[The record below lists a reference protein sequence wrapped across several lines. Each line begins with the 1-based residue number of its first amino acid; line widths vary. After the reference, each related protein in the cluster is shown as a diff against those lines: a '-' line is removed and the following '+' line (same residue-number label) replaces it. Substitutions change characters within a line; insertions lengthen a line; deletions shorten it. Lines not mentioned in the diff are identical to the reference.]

1 MMITVRGSCGVV
13 HSSFEEWQNCKA
25 CRAAELK
32 NEQMSRAVEQLTGDR
47 YEFKGAMKREAR
59 VLIHVERKADDDALR
74 RARKMWSG
82 PFPELFT
89 RDGEVRGIHRL
100 MPRFVRFYRYMRR
113 LGGSRWEAWTWA
125 LANLWARRSR

>member
-13 HSSFEEWQNCKA
+13 HSSFEEWQNCPA
-25 CRAAELK
+25 CRAAEFKAQQPKLGPLGMGSAEGIK
-32 NEQMSRAVEQLTGDR
+32 NQAAIYKPLIDEQD
-47 YEFKGAMKREAR
+47 K
-59 VLIHVERKADDDALR
+59 LR
-74 RARKMWSG
+74 NARKMWSG

-100 MPRFVRFYRYMRR
+100 MPRFIRFYRYMRR

-125 LANLWARRSR
+125 LANLWARKS